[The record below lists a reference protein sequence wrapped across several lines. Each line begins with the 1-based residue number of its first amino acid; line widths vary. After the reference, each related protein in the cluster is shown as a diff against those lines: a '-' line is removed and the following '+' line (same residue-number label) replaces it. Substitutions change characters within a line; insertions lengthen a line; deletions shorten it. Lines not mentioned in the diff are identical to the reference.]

1 MFSCTKF
8 HPTKYKTM
16 LFLFILLATNVSPVI
31 ADGFWSISCSTQG
44 TSSWTTNLAD
54 VIGPQ
59 ISYPNAVTGPHYTDL
74 NLNSGTAYYYVV
86 TAVNISGE
94 SKFSSEV
101 VAVPITI
108 APGFPP
114 ADDAM
119 FISQSVPSNMTAGQT
134 YNVTVT
140 VGNAG
145 SSTWLAG
152 GKYQLASQNP
162 AGNAVWSVAPDGSQG
177 KGNSISSST
186 TVGIN
191 SDITFSFAVTAPS
204 TPGTYNFQ
212 WQMANETGAS
222 YQYFGE
228 QTDNVVIT
236 VGPAVATHLTPAQAV
251 QIAQA
256 FCNSNGNPISVPGN
270 AQYAV
275 PDAADAYWQPCW
287 TVTFDGQ
294 ATVEVVDATSIVA
307 SYMNDAY
314 SGYLASIR
322 QQLAGPLVSQ
332 NTAVQTAAAA
342 LSTTANVDQTG
353 QVTAY
358 LSQDNDG
365 THAGES
371 TWNILYPRQFQGLPY
386 KDDVV
391 VMEIDAATNKL
402 MGLSLTYRC
411 VPPDNG
417 GSAMVVTQA
426 QANATAQSQ
435 INQSGIQAPLLQGSI
450 VQVVLPNTYWQDG
463 NYNFTPGQ
471 GKVAWVVTYSLG
483 DPTLGETVGVWVD
496 AATGN
501 IIGGEYIGGELSR
514 HINHKPATVHKKKAI
529 TKPPRKP
536 KNKTSKR
543 SNKTSQST

>member
-1 MFSCTKF
+1 MGKGS
-8 HPTKYKTM
+8 
-16 LFLFILLATNVSPVI
+16 NV
-31 ADGFWSISCSTQG
+31 AL
-44 TSSWTTNLAD
+44 SWTALTNTVSYNVYRSTVAG
-54 VIGPQ
+54 GPYTQ
-59 ISYPNAVTGPHYTDL
+59 ISYPGAVTGLHYSDL

-101 VAVPITI
+101 LAVPITV

-140 VGNAG
+140 MGNAG
-145 SSTWLAG
+145 SNTWLAG

-162 AGNAVWSVAPDGSQG
+162 AGNAVWSVSPDGSQG
-177 KGNSISSST
+177 KGNSISPST
-186 TVGIN
+186 TVGVN

-228 QTDNVVIT
+228 QTDNVVVT

-275 PDAADAYWQPCW
+275 PDAADAYWQPRW

-353 QVTAY
+353 QVAAY

-386 KDDVV
+386 KDDIV

-435 INQSGIQAPLLQGSI
+435 INQSGVQAALLQGS
-450 VQVVLPNTYWQDG
+450 VMEVVLPNTYWQDG
-463 NYNFTPGQ
+463 SYNFTPGQ
-471 GKVAWVVTYSLG
+471 GKVAWVVNFSVG
-483 DPTLGETVGVWVD
+483 DPTLGISTNVWVD

-501 IIGGEYIGGELSR
+501 VIGGEYVGEELSR
-514 HINHKPATVHKKKAI
+514 QIKHKPAPAHKKQAKHLAQKAAKQHKI
-529 TKPPRKP
+529 G
-536 KNKTSKR
+536 KR
-543 SNKTSQST
+543 AK